1 MKKKTD
7 FIDRIES
14 TLAQTQ
20 CQLCEYQ
27 DCRAY
32 AKAIVEDNERID
44 RCLPGGEKTLRALA
58 ELTEQNPEPY
68 LEYIN
73 NHTKTIT
80 LAVIREHECIGCT
93 KCIQACPV
101 DAIIGSGK
109 QMHTVIT
116 DACNGCELCIPPC
129 PVDCIDTVVHPRY
142 QNAHEIAQHSK
153 VRYEQHRSRKQKRNQ
168 TKTLK
173 KDTLEARKAAI
184 KAAIKR
190 THVKQ
195 GQNHEP
201 EKT

>member
-68 LEYIN
+68 LEYIKRS
-73 NHTKTIT
+73 TKY
-80 LAVIREHECIGCT
+80 L
-93 KCIQACPV
+93 
-101 DAIIGSGK
+101 
-109 QMHTVIT
+109 
-116 DACNGCELCIPPC
+116 
-129 PVDCIDTVVHPRY
+129 
-142 QNAHEIAQHSK
+142 
-153 VRYEQHRSRKQKRNQ
+153 
-168 TKTLK
+168 
-173 KDTLEARKAAI
+173 
-184 KAAIKR
+184 
-190 THVKQ
+190 
-195 GQNHEP
+195 
-201 EKT
+201 